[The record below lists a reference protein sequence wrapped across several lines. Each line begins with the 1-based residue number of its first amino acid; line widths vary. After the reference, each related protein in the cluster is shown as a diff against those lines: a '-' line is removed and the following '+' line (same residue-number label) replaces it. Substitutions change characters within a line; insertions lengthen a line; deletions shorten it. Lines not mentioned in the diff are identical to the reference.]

1 LKRKRILFYSH
12 KKTVRSV
19 HFSSMPLED
28 YLLPGEEVKFH
39 SGHHVRYA
47 GKPYELLVTNKRLI
61 LYAKRGMV
69 FKGDDV
75 VSQKLD
81 ELQGVKYKESGMLI
95 KTGILVVEGKTQM
108 QLLGSCAEMRA
119 LCQQVMQFI

>member
-1 LKRKRILFYSH
+1 
-12 KKTVRSV
+12 
-19 HFSSMPLED
+19 
-28 YLLPGEEVKFH
+28 
-39 SGHHVRYA
+39 
-47 GKPYELLVTNKRLI
+47 
-61 LYAKRGMV
+61 MV